1 MKENSKRVPSP
12 RHTDKQIA
20 FNKSKAVKEDKMQNE
35 HPLRTSLR
43 LMIHSDSDLI
53 EYVGHLNDA
62 FDIIYVL

>member
-1 MKENSKRVPSP
+1 MKEREL
-12 RHTDKQIA
+12 RLLQYQ
-20 FNKSKAVKEDKMQNE
+20 KEDKMQNE

-43 LMIHSDSDLI
+43 LMIHSDTDLI